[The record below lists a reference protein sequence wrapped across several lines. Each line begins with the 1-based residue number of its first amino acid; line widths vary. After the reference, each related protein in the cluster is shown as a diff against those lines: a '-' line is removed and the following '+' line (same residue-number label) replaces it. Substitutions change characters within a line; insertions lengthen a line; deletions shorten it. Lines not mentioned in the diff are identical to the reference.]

1 MEALLTPPAT
11 AESLRHQADAAA
23 QSGQLQ
29 TALELLRQA
38 DRLVP
43 GTVEVQVDLA
53 VTCFQLGQHRDAL
66 RHCTAALAL
75 DPTLDECVFLQA
87 LSLQAL
93 GEAPLAQG
101 LLQELLLGERA
112 ARFAQR
118 APEMAQQAAE
128 LLGAAPAPA
137 PAPAPVAP
145 PMPMPVAQTAPT
157 PTPAP
162 VRPAS
167 AAAPVRGATLIRLPE
182 GQEARSVREFLW
194 GEQDPYQLFPKQPT
208 TPPQK
213 GWYSDHPVFEQI
225 IAERRPRQLLE
236 VGSLLGGSAVH
247 IGQLL
252 KKHGVDGALT
262 CVDTFLGSCE
272 HYLKGRGLW
281 RRMLASGRYNFFDE
295 FLGNVEQGGVS
306 DVVTPFVQTSAN
318 AARLFKQ
325 IGVKFDFIYLDASH
339 EYADVLAD
347 LRAWYPLLAP
357 GGVLVGDDFE
367 EPWFEIIRAVMEFA
381 EEIHHP
387 LQISRAFASSPIG
400 GRDNTK
406 FLFYAR

>member
-1 MEALLTPPAT
+1 MEALLTAT
-11 AESLRHQADAAA
+11 TTADALRQQADAAA

-29 TALELLRQA
+29 TALDLLRQA
-38 DRLVP
+38 DRLAP

-66 RHCTAALAL
+66 RHCTAALSL

-93 GEAPLAQG
+93 GEQSLSQG
-101 LLQELLLGERA
+101 LLQELLQGERA

-128 LLGAAPAPA
+128 LLGAAPAPVL
-137 PAPAPVAP
+137 APAPVA
-145 PMPMPVAQTAPT
+145 APT
-157 PTPAP
+157 PASVPIMS
-162 VRPAS
+162 AS
-167 AAAPVRGATLIRLPE
+167 ASAPVRGATLIRLPE

-325 IGVKFDFIYLDASH
+325 IGVRFDFIYLDASH

-367 EPWFEIIRAVMEFA
+367 DPWYEIIRAVMEFA

-387 LQISRAFASSPIG
+387 LQTSRAFASSPIG
-400 GRDNTK
+400 GRENTK

>member
-11 AESLRHQADAAA
+11 AESLRHQADVAA

-101 LLQELLLGERA
+101 LLQELLQGERA

-128 LLGAAPAPA
+128 LLGAAP
-137 PAPAPVAP
+137 
-145 PMPMPVAQTAPT
+145 
-157 PTPAP
+157 

-167 AAAPVRGATLIRLPE
+167 AAAPVRGATLIRQPE

-367 EPWFEIIRAVMEFA
+367 DPWYEIIRAVMEFA

-387 LQISRAFASSPIG
+387 LQTSRAFASSPIG
-400 GRDNTK
+400 GRENTK

>member
-1 MEALLTPPAT
+1 MEALLTAT
-11 AESLRHQADAAA
+11 TTADALRQQADAAA

-29 TALELLRQA
+29 TALDLLRQA
-38 DRLVP
+38 DRLAP

-53 VTCFQLGQHRDAL
+53 AICFQLGQHCDAL

-93 GEAPLAQG
+93 GEQSLSQG
-101 LLQELLLGERA
+101 LLQELLQGERA

-128 LLGAAPAPA
+128 LLGAAPAPTA
-137 PAPAPVAP
+137 APVAVPAPAPVL
-145 PMPMPVAQTAPT
+145 
-157 PTPAP
+157 
-162 VRPAS
+162 PAS
-167 AAAPVRGATLIRLPE
+167 TAAPMRGATLIRLPE

-194 GEQDPYQLFPKQPT
+194 GDQDPYQLFPKQPT

-213 GWYSDHPVFEQI
+213 GWYSDHPVFAQL

-252 KKHGVDGALT
+252 KKHGIDGALT

-272 HYLKGRGLW
+272 HYMKGRGLW

-295 FLGNVEQGGVS
+295 FLGNVAQGGVS

-367 EPWFEIIRAVMEFA
+367 DPWYEIIRAVMEFA

-387 LQISRAFASSPIG
+387 LQTSRAFASSPIG
-400 GRDNTK
+400 GRENTK